1 MSNYH
6 NPVLLQ
12 ECMQGLNIQPCGK
25 YVDVT
30 FGGGGHTNEIL
41 THLTTGKLLAFDR
54 DTDALLNKPS
64 NDNLTLVHQN
74 YAQLQNWADFYD
86 FNPIDGLLGDLGVSS
101 HQFDTATRGFSFRF
115 DAELDMRMNTTA
127 GKTAADII
135 NEYSPEELRRVFK
148 EYGEIIHTNR
158 LVDLINQARLQS
170 RITTT
175 TQLTA
180 LAMPMVF
187 KPKQAQF
194 FAQVFQALR
203 IEVNNELDSLK
214 QMLTSSLQLLKPGGR
229 LVIMSYH
236 SLEDRLVKN
245 FMRTG
250 NFAGDVN
257 KDFFGNILT
266 PFEQITRKP
275 IEPSESEVQ
284 TNSRAR
290 SAKLRVAQKI

>member
-1 MSNYH
+1 MSEYH
-6 NPVLLQ
+6 NPVLLH
-12 ECMQGLNIQPCGK
+12 ECMHGLNLQPNGK

-30 FGGGGHTNEIL
+30 FGGGGHSNQIL
-41 THLTTGKLLAFDR
+41 SHLTTGKLLAFDR
-54 DTDALLNKPS
+54 DTDALLNKPT
-64 NDNLTLVHQN
+64 NDKLTLVHQN
-74 YAQLQNWADFYD
+74 YAQLHNWADFYD
-86 FNPIDGLLGDLGVSS
+86 FTPIDGLLGDLGVSS

-115 DAELDMRMNTTA
+115 DAELDMRMNTTT
-127 GKTAADII
+127 GKTAADVI
-135 NEYSPEELRRVFK
+135 NNYSPEELKRIFK
-148 EYGEIIHTNR
+148 EYGEIQHYNR
-158 LVDLINQARLQS
+158 LVDMIIQARLHTK
-170 RITTT
+170 ITTT
-175 TQLTA
+175 TQLTRIV
-180 LAMPMVF
+180 MPMVF

-194 FAQVFQALR
+194 FAQMFQALR

-214 QMLTSSLQLLKPGGR
+214 QMLEASLKILKPGGR

-250 NFAGDVN
+250 NFAGDVH
-257 KDFFGNILT
+257 KDFFGHLLT

-275 IEPSESEVQ
+275 IEPSETEVK

>member
-12 ECMQGLNIQPCGK
+12 ECIQGLNLQPHGK

-30 FGGGGHTNEIL
+30 FGGGGHSKEIIK
-41 THLTTGKLLAFDR
+41 HLTTGKLLAFDR
-54 DTDALLNKPS
+54 DTDAIANTFTDDKF
-64 NDNLTLVHQN
+64 TLVHQN
-74 YAQLQNWADFYD
+74 YAQLHNWADFYGVT
-86 FNPIDGLLGDLGVSS
+86 PIDGLLGDLGVSS
-101 HQFDTATRGFSFRF
+101 HQFDTAERGFSFRF
-115 DAELDMRMNTTA
+115 DAELDMRMNTTT
-127 GKTAADII
+127 GMTAANVI
-135 NEYSPEELRRVFK
+135 NDYSPEELRRIFK

-158 LVDLINQARLQS
+158 LVDLIVNARLQS
-170 RITTT
+170 RINTTK
-175 TQLTA
+175 QLTA

-203 IEVNNELDSLK
+203 IEVNSELDSLK
-214 QMLTSSLQLLKPGGR
+214 KMLEASLTILKPGGR

-250 NFAGDVN
+250 NFAGDVH

-275 IEPSESEVQ
+275 IEPSATEVHE
-284 TNSRAR
+284 NSRAR
-290 SAKLRVAQKI
+290 SAKLRVAQKK

>member
-1 MSNYH
+1 MSEYH

-12 ECMQGLNIQPCGK
+12 ECMQGLNLQPNGK

-30 FGGGGHTNEIL
+30 FGGGGHSNEIL
-41 THLTTGKLLAFDR
+41 SHLTTGKLLAFDR
-54 DTDALLNKPS
+54 DTDALLNKPT
-64 NDNLTLVHQN
+64 NDKLTLVHQN

-86 FNPIDGLLGDLGVSS
+86 FTPIDGLLGDLGVSS

-115 DAELDMRMNTTA
+115 DAELDMRMNTTT

-135 NEYSPEELRRVFK
+135 NNYSPEELKRIFK
-148 EYGEIIHTNR
+148 EYGEIQHYNR
-158 LVDLINQARLQS
+158 LVDMITQARLHTK
-170 RITTT
+170 ITTT
-175 TQLTA
+175 TQLTSIV
-180 LAMPMVF
+180 MPMVF

-194 FAQVFQALR
+194 FAQMFQALR

-214 QMLTSSLQLLKPGGR
+214 QMLEASLKILKPGGR

-250 NFAGDVN
+250 NFAGDVH

-275 IEPSESEVQ
+275 IEPSEAEVK